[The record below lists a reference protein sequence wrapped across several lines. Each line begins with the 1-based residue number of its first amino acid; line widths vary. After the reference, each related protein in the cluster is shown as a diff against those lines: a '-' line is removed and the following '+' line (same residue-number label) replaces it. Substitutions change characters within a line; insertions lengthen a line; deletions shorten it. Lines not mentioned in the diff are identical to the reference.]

1 MSKPSLE
8 VTSIPS
14 VALVPLCF
22 LLCLS
27 NRLDWQNVT
36 FCEKRSSEAWKTYTF
51 CSTQSTIYK
60 PGLQTESCPSETD
73 VKRI

>member
-27 NRLDWQNVT
+27 NTLDWQNVT
-36 FCEKRSSEAWKTYTF
+36 FCEKRSSEAWKTYK
-51 CSTQSTIYK
+51 K

>member
-1 MSKPSLE
+1 MSKLSLE

-14 VALVPLCF
+14 AALV
-22 LLCLS
+22 LL
-27 NRLDWQNVT
+27 
-36 FCEKRSSEAWKTYTF
+36 FSSLFVNKEVMKLENHM
-51 CSTQSTIYK
+51 CSTQRTIYK